1 MPEEP
6 VRILYLDHT
15 GELGGAERVLLDV
28 LPRLDRA
35 RVEPILAASPE
46 GELLDRARGLGIE
59 VVPLGLDEAARTLSR
74 EAWGHDPLSFVWRA
88 RGYLNEARRLAAVMR
103 ERRVD
108 AVHTNTLKAHVLGG
122 MAARL
127 ARRPLVWHMHDLPS
141 TRGDTRNLL
150 DHTARFTRP
159 DIVAVSAAVAADL
172 SPAVR
177 ARTRVV
183 HNGLDLAAFDRAAT
197 RPDPP
202 LPLPPGDGPVV
213 GAMSYLIPWKGHE
226 VFLRAMKRMLEA
238 RPELRFVIVGE
249 PIFQWRDERD
259 RLEAI
264 ARELGVADRVAFA
277 GHREDA
283 PAVLGAFDLFVMPSL
298 FEPFGRV
305 LIEAMAAARPI
316 VASRAGGVPE
326 IVVDGETGLLVPP
339 GDDAALA
346 EAVLALLA
354 DPARAARLGEAG
366 RRRVAASFSLDAQV
380 AGLMAAYEA
389 FGILAPDA
397 AKAGVTSA

>member
-1 MPEEP
+1 MAEP
-6 VRILYLDHT
+6 ARILYLDHT

-35 RVEPILAASPE
+35 RIEPILAASPE
-46 GELLDRARGLGIE
+46 GELLDRARALGIE
-59 VVPLGLDEAARTLSR
+59 VAPLRLDEAARTLSR
-74 EAWGHDPLSFVWRA
+74 EAWGAGPLAFAWQA
-88 RGYLNEARRLAAVMR
+88 RGYLQEAMRLAALLR

-108 AVHTNTLKAHVLGG
+108 VVHTNTLKAHVLGSL
-122 MAARL
+122 AARL
-127 ARRPLVWHMHDLPS
+127 AGRPLVWHMHDLPS

-150 DHTARFTRP
+150 DHMARLARP
-159 DIVAVSAAVAADL
+159 DVVAVSAAVAADL
-172 SPAVR
+172 SPAMR

-183 HNGLDLAAFDRAAT
+183 HNGLDLAAFDRAAAV
-197 RPDPP
+197 PGPP

-226 VFLRAMKRMLEA
+226 VFLRAAQRMLA
-238 RPELRFVIVGE
+238 VRPDLRLVIVGE

-264 ARELGVADRVAFA
+264 ARALGVADRVAFA

-283 PAVLGAFDLFVMPSL
+283 AAVLGAFDVFVVPSL

-305 LIEAMAAARPI
+305 VIEAMAASRPV

-326 IVVDGETGLLVPP
+326 IVLDGETGLLVPP

-346 EAVLALLA
+346 EAVLALLG
-354 DPARAARLGEAG
+354 DEERARRLGAAG
-366 RRRVAASFSLDAQV
+366 RRRVAEAFTLDAQV
-380 AGLMAAYEA
+380 AGLVAAYEA
-389 FGILAPDA
+389 FGLVPPVPSA
-397 AKAGVTSA
+397 ATRG